1 MSDFLQFDNFN
12 FKLAIIQEL
21 MYEQNVLEPRFDVYS
36 FCESENLSV
45 DPEDFYETPIPE
57 VEAYFEQL
65 EIPKEYAQNV
75 ESLFFDGG
83 NDIYAQLI
91 PLWDGEDDQFDLG
104 YVSEKELSQ
113 FSNLKIIDGTIFPF
127 PKEVRDLFESKGI
140 EIEE

>member
-36 FCESENLSV
+36 FCESEKLSI

-57 VEAYFEQL
+57 VEAYFERL

-83 NDIYAQLI
+83 NDIYAH
-91 PLWDGEDDQFDLG
+91 
-104 YVSEKELSQ
+104 
-113 FSNLKIIDGTIFPF
+113 
-127 PKEVRDLFESKGI
+127 
-140 EIEE
+140 